1 MEEHIMPEILLK
13 IEGLKTYFFTEAGVV
28 KAVDGVSFDV
38 RKGESL
44 GLVGESGSGKTVTAL
59 SVLRIVPKPGR
70 IVDGKVEF
78 QGVNLLSKKEKE
90 VQLIRG
96 KEIAVIFQDPSSSL
110 NPVYTVERQLK
121 DIILAH
127 NQFEEVKFSSYMKM
141 ALKGQFKKALQTRR
155 STRVALHKKIVD
167 LLNLVGIP
175 EAEVRM
181 REYPHQFSGG
191 MKQRVAIARALALQP
206 TLLFADEPTT
216 ALDVTIQAQVLDLLE
231 DLKKKLGMSLVMIT
245 HDMGIIAKMTTRV
258 VVMYAGNVCE
268 IAKTEDLYE
277 HPKHPYTAL
286 LLAAVPRLDRK
297 KNLTIIPGNIP
308 NLIEPPSGCR
318 FHPRCKYATAKCAE
332 APPPLEEVAPDHF
345 VACFEWGNIQLK
357 GESV

>member
-1 MEEHIMPEILLK
+1 
-13 IEGLKTYFFTEAGVV
+13 V
-28 KAVDGVSFDV
+28 KAVDGMSFDV

-70 IVDGKVEF
+70 IVEGKIEF
-78 QGVNLLSKKEKE
+78 KGENLLKKSEKE
-90 VQLIRG
+90 MQSIRG
-96 KEIAVIFQDPSSSL
+96 SEIAIIFQDPSSSL
-110 NPVYTVERQLK
+110 NPVYNVETQLR
-121 DIILAH
+121 DVLSAH
-127 NQFEEVKFSSYMKM
+127 KSISKVES
-141 ALKGQFKKALQTRR
+141 R
-155 STRVALHKKIVD
+155 KKIVE
-167 LLNLVGIP
+167 LMSLVGIP
-175 EAEVRM
+175 DAEVRM
-181 REYPHQFSGG
+181 REFPHQFSGG

-231 DLKKKLGMSLVMIT
+231 DLKKKMGMSLVMIT

-268 IAKTEDLYE
+268 IAKTEDLYD
-277 HPKHPYTAL
+277 HPRHPYTAL

-297 KNLTIIPGNIP
+297 KTLSIIPGNIP

-318 FHPRCKYATAKCAE
+318 FHPRCKYATEKCAE
-332 APPPLEEVAPDHF
+332 ASPILEEVEPEHF
-345 VACFEWGNIQLK
+345 VACYEWKNITLK
-357 GESV
+357 GESGKSD

>member
-1 MEEHIMPEILLK
+1 MTEPMLK
-13 IEGLKTYFFTEAGVV
+13 FEGLKTYFFTEAGIV
-28 KAVDGVSFDV
+28 KAVDNVSFEV

-59 SVLRIVPKPGR
+59 SALRIVPKPGR
-70 IVDGKVEF
+70 IVEGKIEF
-78 QGVNLLSKKEKE
+78 KGEDLLTKSEKE
-90 VQLIRG
+90 MQSIRG
-96 KEIAVIFQDPSSSL
+96 SEIAIIFQDPSSSL
-110 NPVYTVERQLK
+110 NPIYNVETQLR
-121 DIILAH
+121 DILCAH
-127 NQFEEVKFSSYMKM
+127 ETISQEES
-141 ALKGQFKKALQTRR
+141 RR
-155 STRVALHKKIVD
+155 KIVE
-167 LLNLVGIP
+167 LMNLVGIP
-175 EAEVRM
+175 EAEIRM

-268 IAKTEDLYE
+268 IAKTEDLYA
-277 HPKHPYTAL
+277 HPRHPYTAS

-297 KNLTIIPGNIP
+297 KTLSIIPGNIP

-318 FHPRCKYATAKCAE
+318 FHPRCEYATEKCAE
-332 APPPLEEVAPDHF
+332 APPVLEELEPDHF
-345 VACFEWGNIQLK
+345 VACYEWKNITLK
-357 GESV
+357 GESR

>member
-1 MEEHIMPEILLK
+1 MEKHEMTATLLK
-13 IEGLKTYFFTEAGVV
+13 VTGLKTYFFTEAGIV

-38 RKGESL
+38 REGESL

-59 SVLRIVPKPGR
+59 SVLRIVPKPGK
-70 IVDGKVEF
+70 IVEGKIEF
-78 QGVNLLSKKEKE
+78 KSEDLLKKSEKE
-90 VQLIRG
+90 VQSIRG
-96 KEIAVIFQDPSSSL
+96 REIAIIFQDPSSSL
-110 NPVYTVERQLK
+110 NPVLNVETQLR
-121 DIILAH
+121 DVLTAH
-127 NQFEEVKFSSYMKM
+127 ESLSKEEC
-141 ALKGQFKKALQTRR
+141 
-155 STRVALHKKIVD
+155 HKKI
-167 LLNLVGIP
+167 LELMNLVGIP
-175 EAEVRM
+175 EAEIRM

-231 DLKKKLGMSLVMIT
+231 DLKKKMGMSLVMIT

-258 VVMYAGNVCE
+258 IVLYAGNVCE
-268 IAKTEDLYE
+268 IAKTEDLYD

-297 KNLTIIPGNIP
+297 KTLSIIPGNIP

-318 FHPRCKYATAKCAE
+318 FHPRCEFAKEKCVE
-332 APPPLEEVAPDHF
+332 APPVLEEVEPDHF
-345 VACFEWGNIQLK
+345 VACYEWKNITLK
-357 GESV
+357 GES

>member
-1 MEEHIMPEILLK
+1 MSETLLK
-13 IEGLKTYFFTEAGVV
+13 IEGLRTYFFTEAGIV

-59 SVLRIVPKPGR
+59 SILRIVPKPGK
-70 IVDGKVEF
+70 IVEGKIEYK
-78 QGVNLLSKKEKE
+78 GENLQEKTEKE
-90 VQLIRG
+90 MLLIRG
-96 KEIAVIFQDPSSSL
+96 KEVAMIFQDPSSSL
-110 NPVYTVERQLK
+110 NPVYNVETQLR
-121 DIILAH
+121 DVLLAH
-127 NQFEEVKFSSYMKM
+127 ESLTKE
-141 ALKGQFKKALQTRR
+141 GCHTR
-155 STRVALHKKIVD
+155 IVE
-167 LLNLVGIP
+167 LMNLVGIP
-175 EAEVRM
+175 EAEIRL

-231 DLKKKLGMSLVMIT
+231 DLKRKMGMSLVMIT

-268 IAKTEDLYE
+268 IAKTEDLYN
-277 HPKHPYTAL
+277 HPRHPYTAS

-297 KNLTIIPGNIP
+297 KTLTIIPGNIP

-318 FHPRCKYATAKCAE
+318 FHPRCEYATDRCAE
-332 APPPLEEVAPDHF
+332 APPALEWVGPDHY
-345 VACFEWGNIQLK
+345 VACFEWNNITLK
-357 GESV
+357 GETTKRD